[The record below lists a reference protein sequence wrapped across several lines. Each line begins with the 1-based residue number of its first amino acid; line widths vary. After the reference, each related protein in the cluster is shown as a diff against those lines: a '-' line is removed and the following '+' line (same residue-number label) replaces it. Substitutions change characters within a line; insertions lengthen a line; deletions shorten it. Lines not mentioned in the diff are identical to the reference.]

1 MNALL
6 PFSSLRPRFSR
17 LLRAARRR
25 LTPRAMGAL
34 STPMGEHDIQEFV
47 DAVDAVIA
55 EQLPRWRA
63 NGSVGG
69 Q

>member
-1 MNALL
+1 MA
-6 PFSSLRPRFSR
+6 
-17 LLRAARRR
+17 
-25 LTPRAMGAL
+25 
-34 STPMGEHDIQEFV
+34 EHDIQEFV

-63 NGSVGG
+63 NGSLAG